1 MKYFIKKK
9 FRYWTGIL
17 LISSSPLVLISCNTH
32 YNTFRNNLKAFEEF
46 TNQTKTENNPRYEYL
61 VSLLEYTNQIM
72 QKSFNQ
78 TNEEFI
84 DISERSWLKFAANIE
99 VRLNLYKEL
108 KKQLSE
114 LKEEEINNPN
124 LGIKSNKFL
133 SLYKYVFGFSEF
145 KFLNYVES
153 DTELTYLSDRVL
165 MLKGLLLNKF
175 LEKNGFSK
183 TTYHQLWEKYE
194 KFIEIN
200 QNNKI
205 FEEFQRNNITN
216 LYNSFENQIKQA
228 INETINIDLKNK
240 YQKEFEEL
248 LSFIDRV
255 FDFYELFFEKSKNIY
270 IAIEQSFFKTHIFDP
285 ILNDKEH
292 QDFLRLFSYIHYNL
306 ESLLFNLYSFTST
319 SKIIY
324 LSNALSNLKNKN
336 FFNLNKIKELENQI
350 ITSENLTKSE
360 QEDIYNQIIEIL
372 HQPFKEEELFKG
384 KINKINNFV
393 KEKEK

>member
-1 MKYFIKKK
+1 M
-9 FRYWTGIL
+9 
-17 LISSSPLVLISCNTH
+17 
-32 YNTFRNNLKAFEEF
+32 
-46 TNQTKTENNPRYEYL
+46 
-61 VSLLEYTNQIM
+61 VSLLEYTNQTM

-165 MLKGLLLNKF
+165 MFKGLLLNKF
-175 LEKNGFSK
+175 LEKKGFSK
-183 TTYHQLWEKYE
+183 TTYNQLWEKYE

-248 LSFIDRV
+248 LSFIDLV

-350 ITSENLTKSE
+350 NTSENLTKSE